1 VTLSREEYIEQAYFF
16 GTLAERIRQAMP
28 SQEVLSSIKEEI
40 LATTKLPMAID
51 FMAAEMRH
59 SGGFAPAMARLKHY
73 FTPFQTHV
81 VLEAESERGRLEM
94 TTALEI
100 LRREALYRTEGATP
114 QGIFL
119 YEFESLSRNRLG
131 YDHGLEAVR
140 LDPAFDATWRD
151 WIRMVRR
158 QVGLIDLADMIF
170 LRSEYYL
177 KLRRQHTA
185 EHGSAEEGPGTDGV
199 AGATPQAP
207 DAALS
212 DNSAAIL
219 FGEKEGR
226 IAWAN
231 RRKDPLLLLS
241 ALQRQLGYP
250 AVPRPVPPEESRE
263 VVGQLLRRLDKI
275 EQRLKLVEEEQRGG
289 IQIEK
294 FFKRPDQPES

>member
-1 VTLSREEYIEQAYFF
+1 
-16 GTLAERIRQAMP
+16 
-28 SQEVLSSIKEEI
+28 
-40 LATTKLPMAID
+40 
-51 FMAAEMRH
+51 
-59 SGGFAPAMARLKHY
+59 
-73 FTPFQTHV
+73 
-81 VLEAESERGRLEM
+81 
-94 TTALEI
+94 
-100 LRREALYRTEGATP
+100 
-114 QGIFL
+114 
-119 YEFESLSRNRLG
+119 
-131 YDHGLEAVR
+131 
-140 LDPAFDATWRD
+140 DPAFDATWRE

-185 EHGSAEEGPGTDGV
+185 EHGSADEAQETDGV
-199 AGATPQAP
+199 AGATPQDAPVNANTTGALPQAP

-212 DNSAAIL
+212 DNSTAIL

-294 FFKRPDQPES
+294 FFKRPDEPT